1 MSFPVRSYNP
11 VAVPSKVVRN
21 VLSGAG
27 GDAEDGLKGATEV
40 GFGATNMVLGVATKA
55 ISESLGNLFQ
65 NAKRLRAFMAIE
77 LVLGWCI
84 LATSEGSYPDN
95 GIVNLTCTTVGSD
108 GARSIDACEGFGQWS
123 NIVATGILVWA
134 FFAGAIFN
142 FKGRDLGELSH
153 AGGILANQWVTNGLL
168 WGVSLGMLEANTGS
182 ADLSK
187 TILMVLLGLA
197 LAFLCWNR
205 HRSSHVLGNTTSLG
219 DPGFILAA
227 VSYIVAVVLLSIEFA
242 RNADNLPSWAQ
253 LQLWASIICIGI
265 SIFAIGYDGESDQE
279 STSYE
284 KKQRTV
290 HVILFLAEAVLL
302 HFTVWTYIK
311 GAHD

>member
-1 MSFPVRSYNP
+1 MT
-11 VAVPSKVVRN
+11 KMTGN
-21 VLSGAG
+21 VLSDVG
-27 GDAEDGLKGATEV
+27 GDAEDGVKGVNEIA
-40 GFGATNMVLGVATKA
+40 FGTTNMVLGVATKA
-55 ISESLGNLFQ
+55 ISESLRSLFQ
-65 NAKRLRAFMAIE
+65 NAKRLRALMAIE
-77 LVLGWCI
+77 LVIGWCI
-84 LATSEGSYPDN
+84 LATSERSYPGS
-95 GIVNLTCTTVGSD
+95 GIVNLTCTTAGSD
-108 GARSIDACEGFGQWS
+108 GARSIGACEGFGQWS

-134 FFAGAIFN
+134 FFAGVIFN
-142 FKGRDLGELSH
+142 FGGRDLGELNH
-153 AGGILANQWVTNGLL
+153 AGGILANQWVINGLL

-187 TILMVLLGLA
+187 TILMVLFGLA

-227 VSYIVAVVLLSIEFA
+227 VSYIVLVVLLSTEFA
-242 RNADNLPSWAQ
+242 RNAENLPSWAQ

-265 SIFAIGYDGESDQE
+265 SVLATGYDGESDQG
-279 STSYE
+279 SDSYE

-290 HVILFLAEAVLL
+290 HAVLFAAEAVLL